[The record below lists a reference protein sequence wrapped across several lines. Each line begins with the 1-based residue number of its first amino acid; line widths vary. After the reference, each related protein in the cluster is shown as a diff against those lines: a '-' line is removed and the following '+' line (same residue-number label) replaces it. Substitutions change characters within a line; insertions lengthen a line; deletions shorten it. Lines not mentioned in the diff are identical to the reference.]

1 MSLTVVI
8 PTYNRGQVLLDTISM
23 LLKQNDR
30 VDEIIIVDQ
39 TRYVNHDPIFQTLK
53 SYEKNGDIRFIQ
65 RQQPSI
71 PIAMNVGLLLAQSDF
86 VLFLD
91 DDINIKPD
99 FIEQHRT
106 VIQEHSG
113 LAHVG
118 QVLQPNEEPGLL
130 DPSYRPGQGL
140 YQDLNFPFSSS
151 KPALIKNC
159 MAGNLCVNRLK
170 ALEVGGF
177 DENFIGVAYR
187 FETEFCRRMCRY
199 HNDDFYFS
207 PKPVLYH
214 LQSPTG
220 GTRNSDHFLTSSSL
234 RHSVGDYYYALSE
247 GVMSESL
254 LYCCKRFLSSIKAKF
269 YLQEPWYIPQRL
281 FAEARGWMKAWSL
294 YRQGPKYCSKKSLG
308 DL

>member
-151 KPALIKNC
+151 IC
-159 MAGNLCVNRLK
+159 
-170 ALEVGGF
+170 
-177 DENFIGVAYR
+177 
-187 FETEFCRRMCRY
+187 T
-199 HNDDFYFS
+199 
-207 PKPVLYH
+207 
-214 LQSPTG
+214 
-220 GTRNSDHFLTSSSL
+220 
-234 RHSVGDYYYALSE
+234 
-247 GVMSESL
+247 
-254 LYCCKRFLSSIKAKF
+254 
-269 YLQEPWYIPQRL
+269 
-281 FAEARGWMKAWSL
+281 
-294 YRQGPKYCSKKSLG
+294 
-308 DL
+308 

>member
-1 MSLTVVI
+1 MSLAVVI

-23 LLKQNDR
+23 LLKQNNR
-30 VDEIIIVDQ
+30 ADEIIIVDQ
-39 TRYVNHDPIFQTLK
+39 THYVNHDPIFQTLK

-71 PIAMNVGLLLAQSDF
+71 PIAMNVGLLLAKSDF

-130 DPSYRPGQGL
+130 DPGYQPGQGL
-140 YQDLNFPFSSS
+140 YQDLSFLFSSS
-151 KPALIKNC
+151 KAALIKNC

-214 LQSPTG
+214 LQSPIG
-220 GTRNSDHFLTSSSL
+220 GTRNSC
-234 RHSVGDYYYALSE
+234 
-247 GVMSESL
+247 L
-254 LYCCKRFLSSIKAKF
+254 LYTSPSPRDLSTSRMPSSA
-269 YLQEPWYIPQRL
+269 
-281 FAEARGWMKAWSL
+281 
-294 YRQGPKYCSKKSLG
+294 
-308 DL
+308 